1 MNKKTSLTIAILS
14 LTAMALLAANW
25 VLPTP
30 ADAQVV
36 ITQGDYVVGTATT
49 SSGND
54 ALYLVNNRTGQ
65 VAIFVYDPGSRSLQ
79 VRAMGR
85 LADAFAID

>member
-1 MNKKTSLTIAILS
+1 MKQKTSLTIAILS
-14 LTAMALLAANW
+14 LTAVALLTANW
-25 VLPTP
+25 ILPKP

-36 ITQGDYVVGTATT
+36 ISKGDYVAGTATT

-85 LADAFAID
+85 LTDAFAID